1 MYNKTPNKE
10 SGKRRKQIDSIS
22 FYAAL
27 SRMSGSKNI
36 QHTDGYEMLRQM
48 SYQMQED
55 AANEK
60 KVDINKI
67 FE

>member
-1 MYNKTPNKE
+1 MYNKAPNKE

-22 FYAAL
+22 FYAAF

-55 AANEK
+55 AANGK

>member
-1 MYNKTPNKE
+1 MYNKAPNKE
-10 SGKRRKQIDSIS
+10 SGKRRKQIDNIS

-36 QHTDGYEMLRQM
+36 QHTNGYEMLRQM

-55 AANEK
+55 VANGK
-60 KVDINKI
+60 KADINKI

>member
-1 MYNKTPNKE
+1 MYNKAPNKE

-36 QHTDGYEMLRQM
+36 KHTEGYKMLRQM

-55 AANEK
+55 VANGK

>member
-36 QHTDGYEMLRQM
+36 QHTEGYEMLRQM

-55 AANEK
+55 AANGN

>member
-27 SRMSGSKNI
+27 GRMSGSKNI

-48 SYQMQED
+48 SYQMQGD
-55 AANEK
+55 VANGK
-60 KVDINKI
+60 KADINKI